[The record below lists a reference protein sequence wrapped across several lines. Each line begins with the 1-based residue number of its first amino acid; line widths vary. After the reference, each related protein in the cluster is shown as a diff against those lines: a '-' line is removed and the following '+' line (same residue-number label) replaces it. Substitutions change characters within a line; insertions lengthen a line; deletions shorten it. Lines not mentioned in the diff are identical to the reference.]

1 MNAFFFV
8 NRNLTC
14 DVSHGRDSARENAR
28 SSLGF
33 HETKLPQHLNGQYV
47 LLTRGNI
54 LVSNDCLL

>member
-1 MNAFFFV
+1 MY
-8 NRNLTC
+8 LTGEI
-14 DVSHGRDSARENAR
+14 VRRENAR